1 MTTDYPSHR
10 YDEHLTLR
18 VPPLLW
24 FAMLYLVR
32 HLVLLGI
39 TFLPTTGEE
48 IEILRALVHP
58 AYLIADLIAL
68 PVLIA
73 AARRRPEAGPA
84 LRRIWRHGR
93 WLLSLS
99 ALLYLVLV
107 IARVAA
113 SGQSIWLSVDE
124 ALIASVLLDLAI
136 LVYLSRSPLVRD
148 LFRDFPEPDS
158 SDQPSPS

>member
-1 MTTDYPSHR
+1 MKTDYPAHR
-10 YDEHLTLR
+10 YDDHLTLR

-48 IEILRALVHP
+48 IEILRGLVHP

-73 AARRRPEAGPA
+73 AARRRPETGPA
-84 LRRIWRHGR
+84 LRRIWRNGR

-107 IARVAA
+107 IARVTA
-113 SGQSIWLSVDE
+113 SGQSVWVSVDE
-124 ALIASVLLDLAI
+124 ALIASLLLDLAV
-136 LVYLSRSPLVRD
+136 LVYLWRSPLVRD
-148 LFRDFPEPDS
+148 LFRDFPEPGS
-158 SDQPSPS
+158 ADQPSPS